1 MSATLRLFALALLGA
16 LLLLVDESA
25 ARAYLLR
32 GPFVVIESLED
43 VAAAAAPSKA
53 AVHARQLVHDNE
65 WTTMSTLSVQF
76 KGVPWGN
83 VVSYSGMCDA
93 S

>member
-1 MSATLRLFALALLGA
+1 MNATLQLFAFALLGA

-32 GPFVVIESLED
+32 GPFVVIESLEED
-43 VAAAAAPSKA
+43 AAVAAPPSKA
-53 AVHARQLVHDNE
+53 AVHARQLVHNNE

-83 VVSYSGMCDA
+83 VVSYSGTPFA
-93 S
+93 